1 MNTVEKTEAAADGPA
16 SARRLR
22 LGLLAR
28 APRQMLADALAG
40 VAGGAPAVRVLKP
53 AETGLVMVRG
63 RAGGTGERFNLGEM
77 TVSRCTLSD
86 EAGRIGVGMV
96 AGRDRAKAELV
107 ARLDI
112 LLQDPA
118 HGPGLERDLV
128 APLAARIEAARAER
142 AAKAAATR
150 VDFFTMVRGDV

>member
-1 MNTVEKTEAAADGPA
+1 MSTVEKADTDAAA
-16 SARRLR
+16 ARRR
-22 LGLLAR
+22 HLGLMAR
-28 APRQMLADALAG
+28 APREVLADALSG
-40 VAGGAPAVRVLKP
+40 IAGGAPPVRVLKA

-77 TVSRCTLSD
+77 TVSRCTLAD
-86 EAGRIGVGMV
+86 GAGRIGVGMV

-118 HGPGLERDLV
+118 HGPALERDLI
-128 APLAARIEAARAER
+128 APLAARIEGARAER
-142 AAKAAATR
+142 AARAAATK